1 MPRIARLKDEN
12 SIYHIMFR
20 SISELILFKEDSDKL
35 KYLSLIKKYQLK
47 YQFKLYAFC
56 LMDNHGHLLIDVNGG
71 DISRIMHSINFC
83 YAMYFN
89 RKYNRHGHVFQDRFK
104 SKIVKDDKYLIN
116 LSAYIHNN
124 PKDIMKYSDKL
135 EEYRFSSLRD
145 YIRNDNEF
153 EVLDKSFLE
162 DILNLNNKKN
172 IKNYIK
178 LVYKCD
184 DLDKDV
190 DIEFEVK
197 ETEYRSGRAIIA
209 RDNDPRAIIN
219 HVIKYTGIDKR
230 LIYIKNNKSSTTPR
244 ALCAFM
250 MRCFCNYTQKEI
262 CNVIGN
268 ITQSRVSK
276 LCSIGLDKILKDDRY
291 RGIIEDFINI
301 A

>member
-1 MPRIARLKDEN
+1 MPRVARLKDEK
-12 SIYHIMFR
+12 SIFHIMIR
-20 SISELILFKEDSDKL
+20 SISEIMLFKEDSDKL
-35 KYLSLIKKYQLK
+35 KYLSLIKKYQIK
-47 YQFKLYAFC
+47 YQFKIYAYC
-56 LMDNHGHLLIDVNGG
+56 LMDNHGHLLVDVNGG

-104 SKIVKDDKYLIN
+104 SKIVKDDRYLTI

-124 PKDIMKYSDKL
+124 PKDIDKYSDNL
-135 EEYRFSSLRD
+135 EKYRFSSLGD
-145 YIRNDNEF
+145 YIRKDNEF
-153 EVLDKSFLE
+153 EILDKSFLE

-172 IKNYIK
+172 IKNYLK

-184 DLDKDV
+184 DLDKEI

-197 ETEYRSGRAIIA
+197 ETEYRSERRIIA
-209 RDNDPRAIIN
+209 RDIDPEVIIN

-230 LIYIKNNKSSTTPR
+230 LIYIKNNKRSTTPR

-276 LCSIGLDKILKDDRY
+276 LCSIGLDEILKDDRY
-291 RGIIEDFINI
+291 RGIIEDFIEI